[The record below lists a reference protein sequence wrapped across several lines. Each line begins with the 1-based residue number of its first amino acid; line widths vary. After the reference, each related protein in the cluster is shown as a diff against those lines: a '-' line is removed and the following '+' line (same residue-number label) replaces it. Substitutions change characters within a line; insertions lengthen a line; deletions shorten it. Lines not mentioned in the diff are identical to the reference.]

1 MGAGA
6 VGGYFGAVLAR
17 AGHNVTFIA
26 RGEHLDAIR
35 TGGLRVESVTS
46 GDFTVEANAVAVPDG
61 SSKADLALFCVKG
74 YDNET
79 AIATM
84 ARGVGAGTTI
94 LTLQNGLGSGD
105 ELGRAFGADNVLLG
119 ATYIDAMKKSPGV
132 VSEHGGDCNIIF
144 GTESGKKTA
153 AAVEM
158 HTALKDACIDATLSD
173 KVTVDLWSKLIF
185 ICALSG
191 MTCITRG
198 TMADVLDTPETLD
211 MSWRVMREAEAVGR
225 AKGVGLDDDVV
236 DAKMATL
243 QAEKHDIL
251 SSMKTD
257 LDRGNPLEVHV
268 LNGAVSRMG
277 KEVGVPTPSN
287 SFIADSLTVHHNRAM
302 NERSRVAQE

>member
-1 MGAGA
+1 MGSGA

-17 AGHNVTFIA
+17 AGHNVTFIT

-35 TGGLRVESVTS
+35 AGGLRVESVTS

-61 SSKADLALFCVKG
+61 SKADLALFCVKG

-84 ARGVGAGTTI
+84 APGVGAGTTI

-105 ELGRAFGADNVLLG
+105 ELGRAFGADKVFLG

-144 GTESGKKTA
+144 GTESGEKTPS
-153 AAVEM
+153 AVEVL
-158 HTALKDACIDATLSD
+158 AVLKDAGIDSTLSD

-198 TMADVLDTPETLD
+198 TMAEVLDTPETLD

-257 LDRGNPLEVHV
+257 LNRGNPLEVHV

-302 NERSRVAQE
+302 AERSRAAQE